1 MSMKKLLIL
10 TLLALPTFAKSQV
23 IEASIFQW
31 ETFECN
37 FTEDYF
43 KVISDTTRN
52 LLSHGFG
59 ENKLTFDLQA
69 NTYAFYFQNQ
79 KSSDGEMKYELKHG
93 VYIFVCKT
101 VDNNTNEPMELFVTI
116 NTKAMKST
124 DPYVT
129 QFYSDI
135 NTNKSYGMISY
146 FE

>member
-1 MSMKKLLIL
+1 
-10 TLLALPTFAKSQV
+10 
-23 IEASIFQW
+23 
-31 ETFECN
+31 
-37 FTEDYF
+37 
-43 KVISDTTRN
+43 VISDTTRN

-101 VDNNTNEPMELFVTI
+101 VDNKTNEPMELFVTI
-116 NTKAMKST
+116 NTKATKST
-124 DPYVT
+124 HPYVT

-135 NTNKSYGMISY
+135 ATNKSYGMISY